1 MFKTGFVIGV
11 LFAQFAFAQASP
23 KTDEVLDSLF
33 AVRQYEEAAISPD
46 GRMVAWV
53 ERGQGTEN
61 TGKSTAW
68 IKDLR
73 DPASKARR
81 LTNDTTVVER
91 GLAWSADGKL
101 AYFSDAG
108 SEGQPQL

>member
-1 MFKTGFVIGV
+1 MVKSGFGIGV
-11 LFAQFAFAQASP
+11 LFLQFAFPQESL

-33 AVRQYEEAAISPD
+33 AVRHYEEASISPD

-53 ERGQGTEN
+53 ERGQGKEEA
-61 TGKSTAW
+61 GKSTAW

-81 LTNDTTVVER
+81 LSDESSVVER
-91 GLAWSADGKL
+91 GLAWSTDGKL
-101 AYFSDAG
+101 AYFSD
-108 SEGQPQL
+108 